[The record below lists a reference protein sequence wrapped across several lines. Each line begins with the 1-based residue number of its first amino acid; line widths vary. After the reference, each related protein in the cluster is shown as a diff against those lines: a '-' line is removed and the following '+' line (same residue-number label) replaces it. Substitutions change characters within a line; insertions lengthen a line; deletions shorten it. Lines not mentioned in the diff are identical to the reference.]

1 MDSVKYAP
9 ITVAYI
15 DQMGSDQRVLN
26 VARVSFNKWKSEDGF
41 DERDRGLMAY
51 LESGLASDER
61 TLENY
66 GTSIKHW
73 SPFAHCMLS
82 VRVKAPIFL
91 ARQLVKHQVGLSW
104 NEVSRR
110 YVDSGFEFWMPKVF
124 HRRPTGS
131 IKQGSGEAMDS
142 PFVRDPVTLST
153 ASSFKSYCELIELG
167 VAPEEA
173 RIVLPLNTMTEWIW
187 TGSLM
192 AFMRVYMQRSDSH
205 AQLAAQE
212 FAGALGNIISTYFP
226 ETFKTFTKWS
236 KSHE

>member
-1 MDSVKYAP
+1 M
-9 ITVAYI
+9 
-15 DQMGSDQRVLN
+15 
-26 VARVSFNKWKSEDGF
+26 E
-41 DERDRGLMAY
+41 Y
-51 LESGLASDER
+51 LESGLAADER
-61 TLENY
+61 TIENY
-66 GTSIKHW
+66 GTSTKHW

-82 VRVKAPIFL
+82 IRVKAPIFL

-124 HRRPTGS
+124 HMRPTGS
-131 IKQGSGEAMDS
+131 IKQGSGEAVDS

-153 ASSFKSYCELIELG
+153 AASFKAYCELIELG

-173 RIVLPLNTMTEWIW
+173 RIVLPLNTMTEWVW

-192 AFMRVYMQRSDSH
+192 AFMRVYMQRSNSH

-212 FAGALGNIISTYFP
+212 FDGALGNIISTYFP